1 MNKISCAV
9 LAAGMVLTIIISN
22 IGSVV
27 RDGRELD
34 ELRNSVLRLH
44 ILADSDSK
52 SDQQLK
58 LMVRDTLLEHSDEI
72 FGNADS
78 LETAEKNAQENLGLI
93 RELAEETLRK
103 NGCTDSVSAELT
115 DMHFDKRIYGDIT
128 MPAGEYRAL
137 RVTIGS
143 AQGHNWW
150 CVMYPPLCI
159 PAACEYTDDSEDEES
174 ATESAVTGEITDD
187 KETGEEF
194 FDENQQDI
202 LYHPEKYEIRFAL
215 WDKLKSWFRN

>member
-9 LAAGMVLTIIISN
+9 LAAGMVLTILISN

-215 WDKLKSWFRN
+215 WDKLKSWFGN